1 MLHILIF
8 LIPIFLLARGDFKP
22 KLDYTLQDRYLLH
35 KKSPFSEFNE
45 VEKATLWGKEYY
57 IGTHFAKSLDLYQAI
72 TSFKRA
78 NILIPDEFLE
88 RKRQI
93 EYQILFA
100 YYLGKKYQ
108 DAVDVFESSLL
119 SGVDGS
125 FSAYHDLLVILFES
139 YTKVEERDKAKV
151 VLRLLDKSYP
161 MTAKKLELSEA
172 ILTARIDDIRTLS
185 DFAATE
191 EEVKTLIAKQN
202 EGSVQLA
209 VDQGSVLPEDKI
221 TFLQDLIDCQKS
233 TRKIAKEFLRHRKSP
248 LLAQLLNA
256 VIPGTGYL
264 YLGQKQTAVTALA
277 VNSLFIASMAY
288 FFAKQ
293 NYPAGIIA
301 TSFEI
306 GWYFGGILGAKEN
319 ANIYNEKLYED
330 KAHYRLRDHRLYP
343 ALVLCYGF

>member
-1 MLHILIF
+1 MFMLHILIF

-78 NILIPDEFLE
+78 NILIPEEFLE

-161 MTAKKLELSEA
+161 MTAKKHAQDCQRIPTASQESSPCTAAQCRYPGNGLPLPRPEANGRHRTGCQFPFHRFDGLFFRKAELSC
-172 ILTARIDDIRTLS
+172 R
-185 DFAATE
+185 
-191 EEVKTLIAKQN
+191 
-202 EGSVQLA
+202 
-209 VDQGSVLPEDKI
+209 
-221 TFLQDLIDCQKS
+221 
-233 TRKIAKEFLRHRKSP
+233 
-248 LLAQLLNA
+248 
-256 VIPGTGYL
+256 
-264 YLGQKQTAVTALA
+264 
-277 VNSLFIASMAY
+277 
-288 FFAKQ
+288 
-293 NYPAGIIA
+293 NYC
-301 TSFEI
+301 
-306 GWYFGGILGAKEN
+306 
-319 ANIYNEKLYED
+319 
-330 KAHYRLRDHRLYP
+330 H
-343 ALVLCYGF
+343 LV